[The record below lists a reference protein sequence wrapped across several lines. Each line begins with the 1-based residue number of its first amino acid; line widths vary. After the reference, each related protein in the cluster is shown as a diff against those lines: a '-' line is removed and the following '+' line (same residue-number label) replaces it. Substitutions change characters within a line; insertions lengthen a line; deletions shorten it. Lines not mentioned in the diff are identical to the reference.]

1 MTSPLNL
8 ATRPASNERLPAVIF
23 SLAAALL
30 AGLTVW
36 HGLLLSRLASTAAT
50 SLDDEV
56 VRLEQE
62 VRDLRER
69 ERSLQTGR
77 TDAATLVR
85 WRLLKGLVDQR
96 AFSWTGLLAS
106 LEDTVPAD
114 VRLLGISPQAK
125 EGTLRIALDAVAQ
138 ESVDA
143 VTLVETLEARP
154 EFEDVFLLKL
164 AVDGEG
170 MRCNYEMTYRA
181 GATPRIPAPK
191 AAAAPPDLEEP
202 GA

>member
-8 ATRPASNERLPAVIF
+8 ATRPAVNERLPTVLF
-23 SLAAALL
+23 SLGAALL
-30 AGLTVW
+30 AGVTLW
-36 HGLLLSRLASTAAT
+36 HGLLLTRLASTAAT

-62 VRDLRER
+62 LRDLGER
-69 ERSLQTGR
+69 ERSARSGR
-77 TDAATLVR
+77 TDPAVLTR

-114 VRLLGISPQAK
+114 VRLLGISPQAR
-125 EGTLRIALDAVAQ
+125 EGSLRITLDAMTR

-143 VTLVETLEARP
+143 VTLVETLDARP
-154 EFEDVFLLKL
+154 EFEEVFLLKL

-170 MRCNYEMTYRA
+170 MRCNYEMTYRP
-181 GATPRIPAPK
+181 GATARAPAPK